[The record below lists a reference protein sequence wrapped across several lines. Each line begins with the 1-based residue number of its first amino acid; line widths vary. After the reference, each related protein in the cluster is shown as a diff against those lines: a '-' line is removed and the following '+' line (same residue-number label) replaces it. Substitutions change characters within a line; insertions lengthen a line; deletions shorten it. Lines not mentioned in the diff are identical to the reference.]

1 MTVSE
6 LLRLVESH
14 PFILQYYAFSMLLS
28 IVLGRFF
35 LIKLGQPKIWNYF
48 FALLIYVMS
57 AFGIYSLIIFCYQLL
72 TFELNISLVEILIPF
87 GTMLVCTWIIR
98 GVVNISLLTG
108 FHDYR
113 VFLATLFLMLLACFV
128 VDYVGWLLFSKWP
141 VYLFF
146 LFLILM
152 TFLIHLVFIQRNVIQ
167 KV

>member
-14 PFILQYYAFSMLLS
+14 PFILLYYAFSMLLS
-28 IVLGRFF
+28 ILLGRFF

-57 AFGIYSLIIFCYQLL
+57 AFGIFSLIIFCYQLL
-72 TFELNISLVEILIPF
+72 TFELDISLVEILIPF

-98 GVVNISLLTG
+98 RLVNISLLTG
-108 FHDYR
+108 FRDFR
-113 VFLATLFLMLLACFV
+113 VFFVTLFLMLLACFV

-152 TFLIHLVFIQRNVIQ
+152 TFLIHLVLIQRNIIQ
-167 KV
+167 KA

>member
-57 AFGIYSLIIFCYQLL
+57 AFGIYSLIVFCYQLL

-152 TFLIHLVFIQRNVIQ
+152 TFLIQLVFIQRNVIQ

>member
-6 LLRLVESH
+6 LLRLVENH
-14 PFILQYYAFSMLLS
+14 PFILLYYAFSMLLS

-57 AFGIYSLIIFCYQLL
+57 AFGIFSLIIFCYQLL
-72 TFELNISLVEILIPF
+72 TFELDISLVEILIPF

-98 GVVNISLLTG
+98 RLVNISLLTG
-108 FHDYR
+108 FHDFR
-113 VFLATLFLMLLACFV
+113 VFFVTLFLMLLACFV

-152 TFLIHLVFIQRNVIQ
+152 TFLIHLVLIQRNVIQ